1 MPTAASSTSGRV
13 GHRPGSRTQLA
24 HLLRNE
30 WCAVVDV
37 GHLLRF
43 RASTISRPRRIAGF
57 SAFLLV
63 TALVTALPA
72 YVPGAGTSDRAL
84 DVLLLLPTAFAA
96 FQLLAVASAVASGGG
111 RELVPREQLVAY
123 PASPTTDHL
132 GALLL
137 APLNIAWLIQSW
149 ALLGATAYALG
160 PDRYLPACLGALL
173 WILAATAVGQVVA
186 WSVEG
191 VRRLPHGIAAV
202 RLVGFAVLAAAG
214 GLHLTGRLGPLLD
227 QVPTRWFVLGLV
239 DGVTWRWA
247 GTLLVMLAMLVAATV
262 VGAVPAHYAAR
273 LQPRDE
279 LRAESGQQRPL
290 RTARTVLGAMV
301 RTDRASVWRAV
312 PMRRGLLVLAV
323 GPGLISLAGDLPW
336 NQLTILPGLVASGG
350 ALLFGVNA
358 WCLEARGVLWRESL
372 PVGPGAAFAARAW
385 VLTEFL
391 LVASGITLA
400 LACLRA
406 GTPTAAELV
415 ALLCV
420 WLVVLAQ
427 VVTASLRWSLR
438 SPYAADLRSARA
450 TPAPPVAMVVYS
462 TKLAVA
468 TTATSLVFS
477 ALAGAPHWSLSVLVA
492 LPFLAWSAV
501 RLLRA
506 RDAWG
511 DPVGRVRVVTAV
523 AG

>member
-1 MPTAASSTSGRV
+1 MPIAASSTSVPRR
-13 GHRPGSRTQLA
+13 RPRGRTQLE

-30 WCAVVDV
+30 WCAIVDV

-43 RASTISRPRRIAGF
+43 RATTISRRRRAVGLL
-57 SAFLLV
+57 AFAAV
-63 TALVTALPA
+63 TVLAAVVPA
-72 YVPGAGTSDRAL
+72 YVPGAGTSERSV
-84 DVLLLLPTAFAA
+84 DVLVLLPSAFAA
-96 FQLLAVASAVASGGG
+96 FQLLVLASAVASGGG

-123 PASPTTDHL
+123 PVSPTTDHL

-149 ALLGATAYALG
+149 ALLGATAYGVG
-160 PDRYLPACLGALL
+160 PDRYLPAVLGSAL

-186 WSVEG
+186 WSIEG
-191 VRRLPHGIAAV
+191 VRRLPHGIATV
-202 RLVGFAVLAAAG
+202 RLAGVAVLAGAG
-214 GLHLTGRLGPLLD
+214 VLQVTGRLGPLLD
-227 QVPTRWFVLGLV
+227 RVPTRWFVVGLV
-239 DGVTWRWA
+239 EGTTWRWA
-247 GTLLVMLAMLVAATV
+247 ATLLVMMVMLLAAVV

-279 LRAESGQQRPL
+279 LRSESGRQRPL
-290 RTARTVLGAMV
+290 PEARTILGAMI
-301 RTDRASVWRAV
+301 RTDRSSVWRAV
-312 PMRRGLLVLAV
+312 PMRRGLLVLAI
-323 GPGLISLAGDLPW
+323 GPGLVSLAGDLPW
-336 NQLTILPGLVASGG
+336 SQLTILPGLVASGG

-358 WCLEARGVLWRESL
+358 WCLDTRGVLWRESL
-372 PVGPGAAFAARAW
+372 PVGPGAVFAARAW

-406 GTPTAAELV
+406 GVPTAAELV

-427 VVTASLRWSLR
+427 VVTASLRWAQR

-468 TTATSLVFS
+468 TTLTSLVFS
-477 ALAGAPHWSLSVLVA
+477 GLARAPHWSLSVLVA

-501 RLLRA
+501 RLLQA
-506 RDAWG
+506 RDGWV
-511 DPVGRVRVVTAV
+511 DPVERVRIVTTV